1 MKTPGTFGVGP
12 VVTVALVGSSG
23 KERALRNWLQAADR
37 VSPSVAMGVD
47 RGSEATIIGTKLSL
61 LGYTHG
67 HNNWC
72 QGKQFMYSVL
82 LDW

>member
-1 MKTPGTFGVGP
+1 
-12 VVTVALVGSSG
+12 
-23 KERALRNWLQAADR
+23 
-37 VSPSVAMGVD
+37 MGVD